1 MSHYVNGST
10 AKECRDKARL
20 LKSEYSAGVREI
32 KKGVPTL
39 TEAIDRYIEKRRNTL
54 SPSTIDGYRR
64 IQKNRFSSVMGLP
77 LDAKTDWQAVCNAE
91 AILCSP
97 KTLRNAFRFI
107 VSVLGENSINA
118 PKVTLPPLNTNP
130 RQWLEPEQI
139 PKLIAAAVGTPSAF
153 PVLLALHS
161 LRRSELLAVTWDD
174 IDLAAGTIRVSGA
187 VVQNEDHHILKRIS
201 RKSKQKHNF
210 EIKFACCFACCLL
223 VIKKPLGSLRA
234 ALFIS
239 PMIFS
244 LCPFRQRFRGTAF
257 SARQTSQE
265 LRGALFRERF
275 PFPSLRPFRR
285 RSR

>member
-1 MSHYVNGST
+1 
-10 AKECRDKARL
+10 
-20 LKSEYSAGVREI
+20 
-32 KKGVPTL
+32 
-39 TEAIDRYIEKRRNTL
+39 
-54 SPSTIDGYRR
+54 
-64 IQKNRFSSVMGLP
+64 MGLP

-91 AILCSP
+91 ALLCSP
-97 KTLRNAFRFI
+97 KTLRNAFRFV
-107 VSVLGENSINA
+107 VSVLGENGINA
-118 PKVTLPPLNTNP
+118 PKVTLPPLNTNM

-201 RKSKQKHNF
+201 RKRKQKQNF
-210 EIKFACCFACCLL
+210 VSKFACYFACCLL

-239 PMIFS
+239 PMLFC
-244 LCPFRQRFRGTAF
+244 LCPFRQLCRDTAF
-257 SARQTSQE
+257 SARQTLQE
-265 LRGALFRERF
+265 LRGALFLERF

>member
-1 MSHYVNGST
+1 M
-10 AKECRDKARL
+10 KECRDKARL

-91 AILCSP
+91 ALLCSP
-97 KTLRNAFRFI
+97 KTLRNAFRFV

-118 PKVTLPPLNTNP
+118 PKVTLPPLNTNM

-139 PKLIAAAVGTPSAF
+139 PKLIAAAVGTPSAL
-153 PVLLALHS
+153 PVMLALHS

-174 IDLAAGTIRVSGA
+174 IDLFQEKASKNI
-187 VVQNEDHHILKRIS
+187 ILKSNLLALLLAVCLQSKS
-201 RKSKQKHNF
+201 RPEKS
-210 EIKFACCFACCLL
+210 ERLY
-223 VIKKPLGSLRA
+223 
-234 ALFIS
+234 LFI
-239 PMIFS
+239 
-244 LCPFRQRFRGTAF
+244 AF
-257 SARQTSQE
+257 SVHGNLPRRACSQCILPTE
-265 LRGALFRERF
+265 QA
-275 PFPSLRPFRR
+275 PFS
-285 RSR
+285 